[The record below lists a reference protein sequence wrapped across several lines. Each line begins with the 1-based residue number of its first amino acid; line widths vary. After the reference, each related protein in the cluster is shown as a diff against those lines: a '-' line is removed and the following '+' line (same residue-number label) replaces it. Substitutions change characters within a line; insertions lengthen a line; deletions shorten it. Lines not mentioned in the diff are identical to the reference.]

1 MKNFL
6 FAAVMM
12 SLMLTACTQQSEK
25 NEKDMKTTLQLTQE
39 WDKTFPKSDKVD
51 HKKVTFKN
59 RYGIELAADMY
70 TPKGATGK
78 LAAIAVTGPFGAVKE
93 WPSVAS

>member
-1 MKNFL
+1 MKKIL
-6 FAAVMM
+6 LATVLLVGM
-12 SLMLTACTQQSEK
+12 LMACTDSKQTKTED
-25 NEKDMKTTLQLTQE
+25 NMTTLQLTQE

-70 TPKGATGK
+70 TPKAHKTSDGIT
-78 LAAIAVTGPFGAVKE
+78 
-93 WPSVAS
+93 